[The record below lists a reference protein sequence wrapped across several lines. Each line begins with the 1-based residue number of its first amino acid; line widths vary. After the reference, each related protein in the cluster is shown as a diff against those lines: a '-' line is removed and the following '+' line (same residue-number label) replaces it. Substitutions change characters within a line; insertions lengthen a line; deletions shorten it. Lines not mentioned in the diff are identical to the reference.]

1 MSVHA
6 CPKPPAETDAE
17 KRHRKIEA
25 ARKLERSRR
34 VPLPRSS
41 KSVQRTKPL
50 PKKNDA
56 KRGRKRSLYAKKLA
70 AYRKSETYKAVEKR
84 SGGRC
89 ERILTARI
97 EGPYVLPQTLTI
109 RCLNK
114 RSDGLKMVH
123 NHLTYARFGG
133 HELPSDIELLC
144 PSCNA
149 LYESQKRGTRRFS
162 GAQGGGDK

>member
-50 PKKNDA
+50 PKKNA
-56 KRGRKRSLYAKKLA
+56 RRSKANHERAYGEHARWIRTLPCVACGHRGSTEAAHTTTGGMGRKADANTLVPL
-70 AYRKSETYKAVEKR
+70 
-84 SGGRC
+84 C
-89 ERILTARI
+89 
-97 EGPYVLPQTLTI
+97 GPYVEWADPRPVTHEGCHRELHARGIKTFEA
-109 RCLNK
+109 K
-114 RSDGLKMVH
+114 YGLSLAFH
-123 NHLTYARFGG
+123 AARLWTAGG
-133 HELPSDIELLC
+133 KE
-144 PSCNA
+144 
-149 LYESQKRGTRRFS
+149 
-162 GAQGGGDK
+162 